1 MSVFGFCVTR
11 NNIGAGVIK
20 SIVGRT
26 NARNAGPGSIAVL
39 QEENSANGE
48 FARFR
53 PKFRLDPPKT
63 PYIVRMPIS
72 IELGEGINAEWL
84 ISEPESRTPRK
95 SNAILDE
102 VISRIA
108 REVALY
114 PQSVRARVNLATALL
129 NAGRTDESLDQLS
142 SALRLDPLNY
152 AAQLTIARVFI
163 VHGRLTEAEEIYHRM
178 NDVSGSSQ
186 DPIPLMGL
194 AYIAIQRKN
203 FDRAVE
209 LLKRLTGF
217 GSTSTMA
224 RYHLATIL
232 MDQDRYR
239 EAIANLREAIRNDV
253 RTPALYEALG
263 VAYASMANWQRS
275 LRAFNTALTLGPGTA
290 ETIRALC
297 LILFQQG
304 QHEHAVPL
312 LESLTSKYPG
322 DFKAR
327 EMLAESFLRSR
338 KYKAAR
344 GQLQLAIES
353 MKRERSEKS
362 FRGASITNN
371 IGVCCAFLDDD
382 SKAKEWYEYSIEL
395 GEDKLAAPY
404 NNLARVCIREGLRV
418 RALELAERCI
428 ELFPKDEDTC
438 FVHASCLVENGRVEE
453 AVEALQRAIDEGQPT
468 SRFFSTLGVLWA
480 DQKRDT
486 AKAKEIL
493 LKGHQ
498 LYPTDPAIGNNLAYV
513 CLMREEVVEARRIL
527 ESFQV
532 ESIEPVGRVAM
543 IATWGLLK
551 IWEGDLEKG
560 RSEYRRAEEI
570 ANQSGNRA
578 LGKRAM
584 QKMHLELARA
594 YLRKKDLEHAM
605 LETAGGLEIRERTTY
620 REDLEELNEL
630 LNGVVVRLA
639 AKKNAGEER

>member
-1 MSVFGFCVTR
+1 M
-11 NNIGAGVIK
+11 
-20 SIVGRT
+20 
-26 NARNAGPGSIAVL
+26 L
-39 QEENSANGE
+39 QEENTGNGE

-72 IELGEGINAEWL
+72 IELGQGISAEWL
-84 ISEPESRTPRK
+84 ISEPEGRTSGK
-95 SNAILDE
+95 SNVILDE

-108 REVALY
+108 REVARY
-114 PQSVRARVNLATALL
+114 PQSARAKVNLATALL
-129 NAGRTDESLDQLS
+129 NAGRTDESLDQLRNV
-142 SALRLDPLNY
+142 LRLEPLNY
-152 AAQLTIARVFI
+152 AAQLTMARVLI
-163 VHGRLTEAEEIYHRM
+163 VQGRLTEAEEIYNRI

-224 RYHLATIL
+224 RYHLATIF

-239 EAIANLREAIRNDV
+239 EAIGNLREAIRNDV

-263 VAYASMANWQRS
+263 VAYASMRNWGRS
-275 LRAFNTALTLGPGTA
+275 VRAFNTALTLGPGTA

-312 LESLTSKYPG
+312 LESLISKYSN
-322 DFKAR
+322 DSMAR
-327 EMLAESFLRSR
+327 EMLAQSFLTSE
-338 KYKAAR
+338 KYKPAR
-344 GQLQLAIES
+344 DQFLLAIES
-353 MKRERSEKS
+353 MKKEHTEKS
-362 FRGASITNN
+362 IRGASIANN
-371 IGVCCAFLDDD
+371 IGVCCVFLDDL
-382 SKAKEWYEYSIEL
+382 SEAERWYKYSVEL
-395 GEDKLAAPY
+395 GEDKLAAPF
-404 NNLARVCIREGLRV
+404 NNLARVYMRKGLRGS
-418 RALELAERCI
+418 ALELAERCI
-428 ELFPKDEDTC
+428 QLFPKDEDTC
-438 FVHASCLVENGRVEE
+438 FVHAACLVENGRFEE
-453 AVEALQRAIDEGQPT
+453 AIEALQREIDRGHPT
-468 SRFFSTLGVLWA
+468 SRFFANLGVLLA
-480 DQKRDT
+480 DQKKDT

-498 LYPTDPAIGNNLAYV
+498 LYPADPAIGNNLAYV

-532 ESIEPVGRVAM
+532 ERIEPVSRVAM
-543 IATWGLLK
+543 TATWGLLH

-560 RSEYRRAEEI
+560 RSEYRKAEEI
-570 ANQSGNRA
+570 ANQSGNRP

-594 YLRKKDLEHAM
+594 YLRRNDLEHAM
-605 LETAGGLEIRERTTY
+605 LETSGGLKIGEKTTY
-620 REDLEELNEL
+620 REDLEVLNEVL
-630 LNGVVVRLA
+630 YGVLAKLA
-639 AKKNAGEER
+639 AKKRTGEER